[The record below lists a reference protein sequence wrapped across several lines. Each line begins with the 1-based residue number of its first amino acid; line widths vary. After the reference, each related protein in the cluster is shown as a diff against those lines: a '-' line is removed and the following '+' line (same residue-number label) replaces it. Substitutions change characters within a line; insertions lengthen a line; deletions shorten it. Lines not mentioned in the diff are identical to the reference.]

1 MDKIL
6 CYSCSIARNKI
17 NAVKSNLIPGIN
29 LMLCETCLASGYEP
43 RWAIVIAGRQS
54 GSELVKDYVLNKKY
68 IGEEIVASELLI

>member
-17 NAVKSNLIPGIN
+17 NAVKSNLIPTIN

>member
-17 NAVKSNLIPGIN
+17 NAVKSKLIPSIN
-29 LMLCETCLASGYEP
+29 LMLCETCLTSGYEP

>member
-17 NAVKSNLIPGIN
+17 NAVKSSLIPSIN